1 MTPVVNA
8 VEEPTA
14 DDWNNVDFTGWGVG
28 EWSEEKNWTWPKVDE
43 SESLISLLG
52 LTDLPLTHSPGII
65 ERSIRRVTSIARPPS
80 SAAKSSP
87 LPDGIYEPNADAV
100 ELDLDRRFAKLVLA
114 PMLDWDGG
122 DPTSPI
128 CSKPAVFQASGGA
141 GVIQDRNPTTASAT
155 LVQGGSRPHDP
166 TSDEITVLIEPIAS
180 QIDYLREGMAIGGT
194 WVQLVRQGEPAVVEK
209 PSYWYLD
216 KLVIVVPSSWTIVED

>member
-14 DDWNNVDFTGWGVG
+14 DAWNNVDTIGWGVG
-28 EWSEEKNWTWPKVDE
+28 LWSEEKLKWPKFNKSD
-43 SESLISLLG
+43 SLISLLG

-65 ERSIRRVTSIARPPS
+65 ERSIRRVTSIVRPPS

-87 LPDGIYEPNADAV
+87 LPDGIYKPNADAF

-128 CSKPAVFQASGGA
+128 CLKPAVLQASGGA
-141 GVIQDRNPTTASAT
+141 VVVQDGNHTTASPA
-155 LVQGGSRPHDP
+155 LVQGGSQPHDP
-166 TSDEITVLIEPIAS
+166 T
-180 QIDYLREGMAIGGT
+180 RC
-194 WVQLVRQGEPAVVEK
+194 
-209 PSYWYLD
+209 
-216 KLVIVVPSSWTIVED
+216 